1 MTIEKQVVMRLD
13 VIRGQ
18 QRAFAD
24 AANDARRLRDNMPRA
39 QDAAG
44 LDLAARRAKEM
55 SLLVDGATQSFRR
68 LRSEMEATNQ
78 AARRLT
84 AEPGAG
90 GPLRLVNGVGPG
102 GTQRLLPGPG
112 GATPP
117 IPPGAAPPTRPPGA
131 GGIGDTLAGAGLA
144 AAAGAIAQAVA
155 RAVSEA
161 LRTEADPQIAQI
173 RSRDRTVSGMA
184 TNIADSSVR
193 GLPGVGPA
201 VGAYWDAMSYEEP
214 SRMGRNADAFIR
226 GATFGTVSLG
236 LQGGGSRRSLERSN
250 QALARA
256 QENRERIRTEQGIY
270 GQQYQAMGQLQSQG
284 RNQMF
289 GAQADAGL
297 SPMRVNTQLA
307 LAAQQRREQQVF
319 GAMGM
324 PIAGDLTYGRQAF
337 GSAAAGLQGEIG
349 RQGPN
354 PFAAD
359 LERNRREMEFQRN
372 ELQSARNRYS
382 GAGETSDRSGRIN
395 RGQQSSNRL
404 TVDAGQGEALQAQ
417 LQASQRLV
425 ELERQRG
432 QLTQQA
438 AQAEGERLNRIREQA
453 TAGAQAYRAQA
464 QAEQL
469 RQQGMREQFGS
480 MSELQR
486 RQVLQVSRAVR
497 AGQQLTPEQERI
509 ARENGG
515 IFEGALRQINNRRAQ
530 QGGFDEVSQN
540 VGLDQRQR
548 EAERRA
554 AQLENIAV
562 QANTQVTATLQ
573 ASATADANAIAQQ
586 LAPLILQALQAQ
598 AAQIGQATQ
607 RQLEEQATRPQT
619 TVVQ

>member
-90 GPLRLVNGVGPG
+90 GPLRLVNGVGPN
-102 GTQRLLPGPG
+102 GTQRLLAGPG
-112 GATPP
+112 GAAVPSASG
-117 IPPGAAPPTRPPGA
+117 IPGPQAGA
-131 GGIGDTLAGAGLA
+131 GGA
-144 AAAGAIAQAVA
+144 AAASGLGALIGAAMGAAIAQAVG
-155 RAVSEA
+155 RAVSES
-161 LRTEADPQIAQI
+161 LRTNADSQISEV
-173 RSRDRTVSGMA
+173 RGRDRSAYGMFA
-184 TNIADSSVR
+184 NISERSVEA
-193 GLPGVGPA
+193 LPVVGP
-201 VGAYWDAMSYEEP
+201 VWGAARDGLTFS
-214 SRMGRNADAFIR
+214 SRNRLD
-226 GATFGTVSLG
+226 
-236 LQGGGSRRSLERSN
+236 RSN
-250 QALARA
+250 QTLARA

-319 GAMGM
+319 GSMGM

-438 AQAEGERLNRIREQA
+438 AQAEGERLSRIREQA